1 MRTIFVNDFNLCHY
15 PQPAYCK
22 SNMTGVL
29 SKSGTTYP
37 SHATISRRLVSEI
50 HHPGLSVT
58 FITPACQ
65 WHPSPRL
72 VSDIH
77 HPGLSVTSITPACQW
92 DLSPRLVSD
101 IHHPGMSVTSITP
114 ACQWHPSPRLL
125 SQIRVV
131 HLFSFVFIILFVF
144 VMCRL
149 CPMLPVSLDC
159 SFVIVLSVFSNVYL
173 LIDCY
178 LTSSYFLF

>member
-77 HPGLSVTSITPACQW
+77 HPGFSVRSVLFIFLALCLSFCLSSSCVVCVQCCQCLWIVHSWLSFRFSLMFIYWLIVT
-92 DLSPRLVSD
+92 
-101 IHHPGMSVTSITP
+101 
-114 ACQWHPSPRLL
+114 
-125 SQIRVV
+125 
-131 HLFSFVFIILFVF
+131 
-144 VMCRL
+144 
-149 CPMLPVSLDC
+149 
-159 SFVIVLSVFSNVYL
+159 
-173 LIDCY
+173 
-178 LTSSYFLF
+178 

>member
-50 HHPGLSVT
+50 HHPGL
-58 FITPACQ
+58 
-65 WHPSPRL
+65 
-72 VSDIH
+72 
-77 HPGLSVTSITPACQW
+77 
-92 DLSPRLVSD
+92 
-101 IHHPGMSVTSITP
+101 SVTSITP

>member
-92 DLSPRLVSD
+92 HPSPRLVSD
-101 IHHPGMSVTSITP
+101 IHHPGFSVRSVLFIFL
-114 ACQWHPSPRLL
+114 ALCLSFCLSSSCVVCVQCCQCLWIVHSWL
-125 SQIRVV
+125 SFR
-131 HLFSFVFIILFVF
+131 FSLMFIYWL
-144 VMCRL
+144 
-149 CPMLPVSLDC
+149 
-159 SFVIVLSVFSNVYL
+159 IV
-173 LIDCY
+173 
-178 LTSSYFLF
+178 T